1 MNRKHTL
8 KALIATLAT
17 VLLWA
22 APLALPAQN
31 GFNMPFSQF
40 GIGGSDLP
48 FNLPMVTRMGGV
60 THTLGGNNFINPF
73 NPASY
78 ASIEPESFVFDMGVG
93 VQLSRLQSTDAS
105 ITDADGNLG
114 YLTIAMPITK
124 WWKLAAGLMPYSTM
138 EYESVQEQSD
148 PIYGKMKTTY
158 AGGGGV
164 NELFVGSAFN
174 VLRGG
179 AHSPSLQAGFNVGLL
194 TGHIQRNI
202 LYDFTTNNYYLN
214 KRRYKETAMGNVV
227 FDLGVQMRQP
237 LGEHYTLGVGV
248 TYKPHLALRVKDEA
262 LIYTYHTDREEY
274 PVDTIFPAPGQE
286 SNYQSSVEQAQTIG
300 VGLSIERNRRWR
312 VAADAVFADWQGM
325 KYTEG
330 IEPAVFGDGN
340 LRYGPY
346 SRYALGVEKL
356 GDMDAASYWGRM
368 SWSLGAHLA
377 QGVLWLA
384 DGDATR
390 RLDEWGVGAGV
401 TMPMRKGRS
410 LLTLSVGYN
419 SLGTPDMLQ
428 QSTLT
433 FGIAVSSCE
442 RWFYK
447 RKYN

>member
-1 MNRKHTL
+1 
-8 KALIATLAT
+8 
-17 VLLWA
+17 
-22 APLALPAQN
+22 
-31 GFNMPFSQF
+31 
-40 GIGGSDLP
+40 
-48 FNLPMVTRMGGV
+48 
-60 THTLGGNNFINPF
+60 
-73 NPASY
+73 
-78 ASIEPESFVFDMGVG
+78 
-93 VQLSRLQSTDAS
+93 
-105 ITDADGNLG
+105 
-114 YLTIAMPITK
+114 MPITK

-179 AHSPSLQAGFNVGLL
+179 AHRPSLQAGFNVGLL

-346 SRYALGVEKL
+346 SRYALGAEKL
-356 GDMDAASYWGRM
+356 GDMDAATYWGRM